1 MYFILSREYSLS
13 HSTDLTTRL
22 IKSNQSCK
30 TTQGLVDFFLHIA
43 TIEPRVED
51 HITSSPPIWFIWS
64 GIMSNQNVK
73 GFTHYTEIVIIITN
87 ASQYTNRFNTSSKKI
102 SDRKVLCRPQCV
114 LWNGK
119 WKGKPIIW
127 LSGLSG
133 SAADKQ
139 TGWLNNGHCNSTYWG
154 P

>member
-119 WKGKPIIW
+119 
-127 LSGLSG
+127 
-133 SAADKQ
+133 
-139 TGWLNNGHCNSTYWG
+139 
-154 P
+154 

>member
-43 TIEPRVED
+43 TNWTTSWGPHYI
-51 HITSSPPIWFIWS
+51 ITSNMVLWS